1 MIPRQINFELTLP
14 MHALLKNSQSI
25 LLIDDEPDILD
36 FLRYNLEKEGYKVYV
51 ASNGLEGVEMV
62 RKVKPTLVL
71 IDVMMPVMDGIE
83 ACYTIR
89 NDNTIQQPI
98 IAFLT
103 SRAED
108 YSQVAGFEAGAD
120 DYIAKPIRPRLLV
133 SKVDSLLRRS
143 RNELQ
148 SDTSIAVS
156 GIKVNREKF
165 LVEKLDVQIQL
176 PKKEFELLELL
187 LGKPGKVFTRDEIL
201 NTVWGNE
208 AIVGER
214 TIDVHI
220 RKLREKLGDDYI
232 RTIKGVGYTFVD
244 SEK

>member
-1 MIPRQINFELTLP
+1 MIATNITHENTVSMITRNKSAYT
-14 MHALLKNSQSI
+14 I

-36 FLRYNLEKEGYKVYV
+36 FLQYNLEKEGYKVYT
-51 ASNGLEGVEMV
+51 ANNGLVGVGMV
-62 RKVKPTLVL
+62 QKVKPDLVL

-89 NDNTIQQPI
+89 KDSSIQQPI

-133 SKVDSLLRRS
+133 SKVESLLRRL
-143 RNELQ
+143 RNETIEDQ
-148 SDTSIAVS
+148 SASVQ

-165 LVEKLDVQIQL
+165 IVEKKDTEIQL

-187 LGKPGKVFTRDEIL
+187 LSRPGKVFTRDEIL
-201 NTVWGNE
+201 SSVWGNE